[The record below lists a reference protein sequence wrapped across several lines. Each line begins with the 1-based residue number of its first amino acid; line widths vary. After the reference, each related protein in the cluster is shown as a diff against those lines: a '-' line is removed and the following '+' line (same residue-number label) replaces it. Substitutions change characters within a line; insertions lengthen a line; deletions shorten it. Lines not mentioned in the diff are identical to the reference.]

1 MGYTHYWNFKNKV
14 APKDI
19 EGGEEKFK
27 DAVALFKEC
36 LAECGG
42 KTKYPNWGE
51 ERYQKEVPMV
61 LCGGG
66 GTGEPIITDTEVIFN
81 GTRVDDMCHET
92 FAICLDREG
101 WDFCKTARK
110 PYDTAVCL
118 ALLCFKYCFGGDFD
132 YTSDGGETEWEYPKS
147 IFRKIVD

>member
-1 MGYTHYWNFKNKV
+1 MGYTHNWKFKNGI

-19 EGGEEKFK
+19 EGGAEKFK
-27 DAVALFKEC
+27 QSVALFKEC

-51 ERYQKEVPMV
+51 HRNEKEVPMV
-61 LCGGG
+61 LRGGA
-66 GTGEPIITDTEVIFN
+66 GTGEPIISDTEIYFN
-81 GTRVDDMCHET
+81 GDADTGNNCET
-92 FAICLDREG
+92 FHITINDGE
-101 WDFCKTARK
+101 WDFCKTCRE

-118 ALLCFKYCFGGDFD
+118 ALLCLKYYFEDDFS
-132 YTSDGGETEWEYPKS
+132 YSSDGGETEWEYPKS